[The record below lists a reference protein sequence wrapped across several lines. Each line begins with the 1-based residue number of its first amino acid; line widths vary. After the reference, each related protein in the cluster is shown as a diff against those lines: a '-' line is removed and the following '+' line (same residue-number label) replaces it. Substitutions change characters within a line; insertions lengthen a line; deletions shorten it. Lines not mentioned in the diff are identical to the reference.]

1 MNLLVDLTVIFT
13 IAAIV
18 LFIASKFKVP
28 SVVGLLLSGF
38 LAGPYGLGLV
48 SATQQVETL
57 AEIGVLLLLFTIG
70 MEFSLAKLMQS
81 KKLILLGGGLQVA
94 ITVGVTAL
102 LAMCF
107 GMTWRQSV
115 FIGFL
120 FAMSSTAIVL
130 HILQEKGRMDS
141 EHGKAAMSILI
152 FQDIIIIPM
161 ILMVPYLAGTGEGG
175 LAGLWDLIK
184 AIGIVGV
191 IIFLARKGV
200 PVILRQ
206 IVHTRN
212 QELFLVSILVICFAT
227 AFVTYEL
234 GLKLA
239 LGAFLAGL
247 VVSESEFS
255 YDALSRILPLKEIFT
270 SIFFISIGM
279 LLNMEFF
286 LSNLFIVLAVTLAV
300 LLLKAIV
307 ITGISLA
314 LRLSLRNALIVG
326 LSICQVGEFAF
337 ILSKAGTDVQ
347 LLTTDQYQVF
357 LAVSIF
363 SMAVSPF
370 VIVAA
375 PNLATWISIN
385 HLLRPLI
392 RKMNIEVFGQRNYD
406 CGEQNHLVI
415 IGFGVNG
422 QTLAQIARE
431 KKIPYSIVELNEK
444 MVTKFLHEGEPI
456 YGGSATDP
464 EVLKNAA
471 VDKAKTIVIAV
482 HDPAEAEAITIE
494 TRKMNPNA
502 HIIVR
507 SQFAEEVDTLRQL
520 GANEVI
526 HERME
531 AARRIS
537 ERTMLQFD

>member
-70 MEFSLAKLMQS
+70 MEFSLDKLMKS
-81 KKLILLGGGLQVA
+81 KKLIVVGGGLQVSL
-94 ITVGVTAL
+94 TVGITAL
-102 LAMCF
+102 LAMF
-107 GMTWRQSV
+107 FDLAWQQAV

-130 HILQEKGRMDS
+130 HIMQEKGRMDS
-141 EHGKAAMSILI
+141 EHGKAALSILI

-161 ILMVPYLAGTGEGG
+161 MLMVPYLAGTGEGG
-175 LAGLWDLIK
+175 FAGLWDILT
-184 AIGIVGV
+184 AVGIVTV

-286 LSNLFIVLAVTLAV
+286 LSHVLIILLITLAV
-300 LLLKAIV
+300 LFLKSVI
-307 ITGISLA
+307 ITGIGLM
-314 LRLSLRNALIVG
+314 LRLSLRNALITG

-337 ILSKAGTDVQ
+337 ILSKAGNDVQ
-347 LLTTDQYQVF
+347 LLTTDQYQIF

-363 SMAVSPF
+363 SMALSPF
-370 VIVAA
+370 IIVAA
-375 PNLATWISIN
+375 PNLATWISISRF
-385 HLLRPLI
+385 LRPLI
-392 RKMNIEVFGQRNYD
+392 RKTNIEVFGERSYGS
-406 CGEQNHLVI
+406 GEQNHLVI

-422 QTLAQIARE
+422 QTLAQIARD
-431 KKIPYSIVELNEK
+431 KKIPYSIIELNEK
-444 MVTKFLHEGEPI
+444 VLAKSQQEGEPI
-456 YGGSATDP
+456 YGGSAKDP
-464 EVLKNAA
+464 EVLKTAA

-494 TRKMNPNA
+494 VRKMNPHA

-507 SQFAEEVDTLRQL
+507 SQFAEEVETLKQL

-537 ERTMLQFD
+537 ERTLLQFS